1 MTSSISLQTR
11 LIRGTLISSMIAGL
25 IAFVLLLAITIIHT
39 MDIQDQI
46 MDEVSDVL
54 LTSDIHIPSATDLN
68 ELTEEFDLQ
77 YSLEWKGRT
86 LTQSDH
92 HNDIINTKNL
102 SKGYSYFF
110 HQGELWRSY
119 QDQKNESEL
128 KVMVIQPIKARF
140 SEIFQSILWYAA
152 GLIFLWLLQWRL
164 LKWTVKRQLAPLH
177 ELSHLIE
184 EKTVDNLQPI
194 ANENLIFT
202 ELQPVIDSLN
212 QLLIRLERALSAE
225 QRFTADASHE
235 LRSPLS
241 AIQMRLEL
249 IKRKFADVDLLNADI
264 ENIQN
269 DVRRST
275 QILENLLLLA
285 RLDPSKANELP
296 KKSLKML
303 DLISEVKTSLIP
315 FAIQKNLVITSHYLQ
330 QNDIVNAN
338 QELIYSCVR
347 NILENA
353 IRYTPDHGQVFIYL
367 LNQGNQLIIKI
378 EDTGIGVE
386 PEIFPQLGRRFFRV
400 LGTKQK
406 GTGLGLSISQK
417 ILELHHGQLLF
428 DQSKYGG
435 LCVEMILPNG
445 QVIQD

>member
-1 MTSSISLQTR
+1 
-11 LIRGTLISSMIAGL
+11 MIAGL

-92 HNDIINTKNL
+92 HNDIINTRNL
-102 SKGYSYFF
+102 SKGYGYFF

-119 QDQKNESEL
+119 QDEKNESEL
-128 KVMVIQPIKARF
+128 KVVVIQPIKARF
-140 SEIFQSILWYAA
+140 SEIFQSILWYAV

-177 ELSHLIE
+177 ELSHLIG

-212 QLLIRLERALSAE
+212 QLLVRLERALSAE

-269 DVRRST
+269 DVKRST

-315 FAIQKNLVITSHYLQ
+315 FAIQKNIVITSHYLQ

-353 IRYTPDHGQVFIYL
+353 IRYAPDHGQVFIYL

-386 PEIFPQLGRRFFRV
+386 PEILPQLGQRFFRV

-428 DQSKYGG
+428 EQSKYGG

-445 QVIQD
+445 QAIQD